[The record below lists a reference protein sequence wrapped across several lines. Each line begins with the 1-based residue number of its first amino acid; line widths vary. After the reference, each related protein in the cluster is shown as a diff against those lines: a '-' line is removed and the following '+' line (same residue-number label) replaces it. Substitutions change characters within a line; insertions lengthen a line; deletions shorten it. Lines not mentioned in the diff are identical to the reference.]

1 VYLRL
6 IDTPGEMHDTR
17 GPKHYSSADVFLICF
32 SIISPTSVHSVLDR
46 VRPLLVE
53 RCRCVCVPCAML
65 VLIEGMAV

>member
-17 GPKHYSSADVFLICF
+17 GPKHYPSADVFLICF

-46 VRPLLVE
+46 VRALCVVADACAYRV
-53 RCRCVCVPCAML
+53 RCLC
-65 VLIEGMAV
+65 